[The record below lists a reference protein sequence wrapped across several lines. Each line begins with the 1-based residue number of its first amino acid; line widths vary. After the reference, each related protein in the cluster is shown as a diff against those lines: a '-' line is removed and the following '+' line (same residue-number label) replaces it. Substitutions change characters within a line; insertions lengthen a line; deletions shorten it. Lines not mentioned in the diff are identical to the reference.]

1 MSTPKELTAGNLEA
15 LVELARQARERAYA
29 PYSRF
34 RVGAALV
41 AGGRTFTGANVENSS
56 YGLTVCAER
65 VAACTAVSAG
75 LRSFELLVVVTGGNE
90 PSPPCGACLQV
101 LSEFGQGMTV
111 VLAGPREIHGSYR
124 LEQLLPYAFAWPSPE
139 RDPAE

>member
-1 MSTPKELTAGNLEA
+1 MAGPLQE
-15 LVELARQARERAYA
+15 LVELARLARERAYA

-34 RVGAALV
+34 CVGAALL
-41 AGGRTFTGANVENSS
+41 AGGRTFTGANVENAS

-65 VAACTAVSAG
+65 VAACAAVSAG
-75 LRSFELLVVVTGGNE
+75 LRRFELLVVVTGGSE

-101 LSEFGQGMTV
+101 LSEFGKGMTV
-111 VLAGPREIHGSYR
+111 VLAGPSEIHGSYR

-139 RDPAE
+139 RGPAE